1 MNINSWIGAGRLT
14 KDAKCFFSRKGYK
27 CCMRLRVAD
36 NLYMSAVLFCHSE
49 KGKYYRE
56 SLKRGTMVGIQGKIA
71 QHEDEIVV
79 LVDDLT
85 IAPSKET
92 CDV

>member
-1 MNINSWIGAGRLT
+1 MNINSWIGAGRLA
-14 KDAKCFFSRKGYK
+14 KDAKCSFSLEGYQ
-27 CCMRLRVAD
+27 CRMRLRVAD

-49 KGKYYRE
+49 QGNYYRE
-56 SLKRGTMVGIQGKIA
+56 SLKKGTMVGIQGKIA
-71 QHEDEIVV
+71 QHKDEIVV
-79 LVDDLT
+79 MVDDLT

>member
-14 KDAKCFFSRKGYK
+14 KDATCVFSLSGYK
-27 CCMRLRVAD
+27 CRMRLRVGD
-36 NLYMSAVLFCHSE
+36 NLYMSAVLFCNSK

-56 SLKRGTMVGIQGKIA
+56 SLKKGRMVGIQGKIA
-71 QHEDEIVV
+71 QHDNEIVV
-79 LVDDLT
+79 MVDDLT
-85 IAPSKET
+85 IAPRKT